1 MFSYMLLPGRP
12 VRAGTADVGERR
24 VDHPR
29 PEPRLWLEL
38 QTNLRE
44 DQSFIYNHREGHYQD
59 TMLNWCS
66 AMVSRCEIGSLMEK
80 S

>member
-1 MFSYMLLPGRP
+1 MFSFISYILLPGRP

-29 PEPRLWLEL
+29 PEPRLRLEL

-44 DQSFIYNHREGHYQD
+44 DQSFTITEKAP
-59 TMLNWCS
+59 TS
-66 AMVSRCEIGSLMEK
+66 AFTFKTLSRQYAKQAFTHGK
-80 S
+80 